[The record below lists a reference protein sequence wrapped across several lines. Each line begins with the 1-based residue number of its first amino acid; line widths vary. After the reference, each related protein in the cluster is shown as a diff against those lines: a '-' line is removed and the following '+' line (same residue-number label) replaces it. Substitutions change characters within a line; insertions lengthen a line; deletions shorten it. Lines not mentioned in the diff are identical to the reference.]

1 MRASFLSLRASD
13 CVSTIPEWCLFK
25 GGIYSKKYG
34 TANTEM
40 VKALVEASQY
50 VEWLL
55 YNIKLKCTEKYDSD
69 DISTLIVLCMMRS
82 HSESHF

>member
-1 MRASFLSLRASD
+1 M
-13 CVSTIPEWCLFK
+13 CLLFQGGVYSR

-34 TANTEM
+34 TANIEM

-50 VEWLL
+50 VEWL
-55 YNIKLKCTEKYDSD
+55 YNIKLKCTEKYGSD
-69 DISTLIVLCMMRS
+69 DISTLIVLCMMKS